1 MTLTSLRGTEVFLGS
16 LYKAVPVT
24 LPVACSAQPV
34 EPCANKKGQCGP
46 PGGWAACSPGLWPQ
60 PHHQRSSGPSFLPSP
75 LPSQCPSVHPGRGA
89 GTTLLCRLPLSQT
102 HTLPPRLG
110 RNAGR
115 QGPWPAP
122 SLTDCIR
129 SWAARTEL
137 QAEWLTQETFPFLL
151 LRRLGIRSRCQQA
164 WLHSEASLL
173 GVQMTL

>member
-1 MTLTSLRGTEVFLGS
+1 MLTRRDSAGLQGGGLLAPRGSGHSPIT
-16 LYKAVPVT
+16 
-24 LPVACSAQPV
+24 SAHLAP
-34 EPCANKKGQCGP
+34 ASSP
-46 PGGWAACSPGLWPQ
+46 PLCP
-60 PHHQRSSGPSFLPSP
+60 PSA
-75 LPSQCPSVHPGRGA
+75 SVHPGRGA
-89 GTTLLCRLPLSQT
+89 GTTLLCRLPPSQT

-129 SWAARTEL
+129 SWAARTGL